1 MAVQWLRLYRCGDFT
16 WSTYA
21 CVIFLHVPKIMD
33 AKIICDPTLAV
44 GE

>member
-1 MAVQWLRLYRCGDFT
+1 MAVQWLGLYRCGDFT